1 MPQVTVTIA
10 GRNYRMACDEGQEE
24 HLRNLSQMLDGKI
37 EDIRSSFGEIGDM
50 RLTVMAAIMLA
61 DEIAE
66 NQRRIARLEAEIDA
80 IRENEGS
87 ESGRLL
93 DQEKEATQLL
103 GRMADRMEK
112 VAQDINQRLR
122 RAEN

>member
-24 HLRNLSQMLDGKI
+24 HLRSLAATLDGKI
-37 EDIRSSFGEIGDM
+37 EDIRASFGEIGDM

-61 DEIAE
+61 DELSE
-66 NQRRIARLEAEIDA
+66 TRRRAARLEEEIDA
-80 IRENEGS
+80 MRDSEDS
-87 ESGRLL
+87 ESGRLSA
-93 DQEKEATQLL
+93 QEKEATQLL
-103 GRMADRMEK
+103 ARMAERMEK